1 MLAAKYCAYSL
12 NAPWLITYE
21 DAGSIKAGKD
31 LAGRADECAF
41 IAASQA

>member
-1 MLAAKYCAYSL
+1 MLAAKYRAYSL
-12 NAPWLITYE
+12 NLPWLISHD